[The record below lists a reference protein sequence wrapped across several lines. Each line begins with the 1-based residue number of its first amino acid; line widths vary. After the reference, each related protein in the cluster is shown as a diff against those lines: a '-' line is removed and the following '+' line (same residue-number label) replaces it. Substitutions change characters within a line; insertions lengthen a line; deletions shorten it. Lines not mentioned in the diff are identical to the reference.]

1 MDPGVP
7 SVEGVMATA
16 PPAEVMAPASS
27 TFEAFYRIENPVQV
41 RRAALLLG
49 GDEAAANDVVHDAF
63 LALYQR
69 WGTVADP
76 GPYLNRSV
84 LNACRDRARREHRWR
99 DVVPR
104 LAAGSGVAAGA
115 SGAGG
120 DGDHEIL
127 WDVIATLPFNQRA
140 VVVLRFYE
148 GRTEAEIAAALSCK
162 PGSVGPWLHRALT
175 SMRKALR

>member
-1 MDPGVP
+1 
-7 SVEGVMATA
+7 MATA
-16 PPAEVMAPASS
+16 PPAEVMAPTSS
-27 TFEAFYRIENPVQV
+27 TFEDFYRAENPVQV

-69 WGTVADP
+69 WGTVTDP

-84 LNACRDRARREHRWR
+84 LNACRDRARRERRWR
-99 DVVPR
+99 AVAPR
-104 LAAGSGVAAGA
+104 LATSSTAEGGV
-115 SGAGG
+115 G
-120 DGDHEIL
+120 DDNEIL
-127 WDVIATLPFNQRA
+127 WDVIAALPFNQRA

-148 GRTEAEIAAALSCK
+148 GRTEAEIAAALDCK
-162 PGSVGPWLHRALT
+162 PGSIGPWLHRALT

>member
-1 MDPGVP
+1 
-7 SVEGVMATA
+7 MATA
-16 PPAEVMAPASS
+16 PPAEVTAPASAA
-27 TFEAFYRIENPVQV
+27 FEEFYRVENPVQV

-84 LNACRDRARREHRWR
+84 LNACRDRARRDRRWR

-104 LAAGSGVAAGA
+104 LAAGSPGED
-115 SGAGG
+115 GAGG
-120 DGDHEIL
+120 SGGDDGDHEIL
-127 WDVIATLPFNQRA
+127 WDVIAALPFNQRA

-148 GRTEAEIAAALSCK
+148 GRTEAEIATALGCR

>member
-1 MDPGVP
+1 
-7 SVEGVMATA
+7 MATA
-16 PPAEVMAPASS
+16 PPAELAAPTSS
-27 TFEAFYRIENPVQV
+27 TFEDFYRAENPVQV

-49 GDEAAANDVVHDAF
+49 GDEAAGNDVVHDAF

-69 WGTVADP
+69 WSTVADP

-84 LNACRDRARREHRWR
+84 LNACRDRARGDRRWR

-104 LAAGSGVAAGA
+104 LAAGSIGGG
-115 SGAGG
+115 SGA

-127 WDVIATLPFNQRA
+127 WDVIGALPFNQRA

-148 GRTEAEIAAALSCK
+148 GRTEAEIAAALGCK

>member
-1 MDPGVP
+1 
-7 SVEGVMATA
+7 MATA
-16 PPAEVMAPASS
+16 PPAEVMAPTSS
-27 TFEAFYRIENPVQV
+27 TFEDFYRAENPVQV

-69 WGTVADP
+69 WRTVADP

-84 LNACRDRARREHRWR
+84 LNACRDRARRERRWR
-99 DVVPR
+99 AVAPR
-104 LAAGSGVAAGA
+104 LAAGSAAREGVA
-115 SGAGG
+115 
-120 DGDHEIL
+120 DDNEIL
-127 WDVIATLPFNQRA
+127 WDVIAALPFNQRA

-148 GRTEAEIAAALSCK
+148 GRTEAEIAAALDCK
-162 PGSVGPWLHRALT
+162 PGSIGPWLHRALT